1 MRWTSLLAMGAAMM
15 GALAGP
21 AFANAQSDG
30 ALAPK
35 VLEGKIASSYEAQ
48 PGTNVRWGRAE
59 ALVDAKYEDVLRV
72 IENYGGYK
80 GFMPNFQSSK
90 VLSQRGAS
98 ALVYVQVSVMGGASK
113 IWAELKLKPK
123 KGTGTTRVIEGK
135 MLKGNVKHFG
145 ARWEITPHES
155 GKTLVAFSLLVDP
168 DLPMPSKMIS
178 AENQK
183 SARKTI
189 RALREQLAARK

>member
-1 MRWTSLLAMGAAMM
+1 MM

-21 AFANAQSDG
+21 AFANAQNTG
-30 ALAPK
+30 PLPAK
-35 VLEGKIASSYEAQ
+35 VLEGKIASSFEAQ
-48 PGTNVRWGRAE
+48 PGTSVQWGRAE

-72 IENYGGYK
+72 IENYGAYK
-80 GFMPNFQSSK
+80 GFMPNFQTSK
-90 VLSQRGAS
+90 VLSKRGAS

-123 KGTGTTRVIEGK
+123 KNTGATRVIEGK

-145 ARWEITPHES
+145 ARWEVTPHES

-168 DLPMPSKMIS
+168 DLPMPSKMVS

-189 RALREQLAARK
+189 RALRKQLGLK